1 MFVAAVGTNCS
12 PQVVEAQKKLEKTKK
27 AQVLSNFLKGSVIF
41 RKKEGASTLTP
52 RGSVLAG
59 VLTPASALNCCREGE
74 GKRLR

>member
-1 MFVAAVGTNCS
+1 MFAAAVGTNCS

-52 RGSVLAG
+52 ADPSSRVYSCPL
-59 VLTPASALNCCREGE
+59 PH
-74 GKRLR
+74 